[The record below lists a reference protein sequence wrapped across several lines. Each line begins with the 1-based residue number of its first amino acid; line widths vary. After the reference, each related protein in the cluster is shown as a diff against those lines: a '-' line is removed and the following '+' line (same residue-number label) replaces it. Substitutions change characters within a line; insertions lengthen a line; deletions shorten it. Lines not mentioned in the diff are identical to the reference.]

1 MTTSIHIPYEQ
12 VAAFCERHHIRRLW
26 LFGSVLRDDF
36 RPDSDVDVLAEF
48 EPGHEPSSFAQ
59 LFEIEAELQSILQRP
74 VDFSEYELA
83 QRDPNYIRRDH
94 ILNSAQVIYER

>member
-1 MTTSIHIPYEQ
+1 MTTNIHIPDEQ

-36 RPDSDVDVLAEF
+36 RPDSDIDVLAEF
-48 EPGHEPSSFAQ
+48 EPGYEPTSFAQ
-59 LFEIEAELQSILQRP
+59 LFEIEAELQAILQRR
-74 VDFSEYELA
+74 VDFGEYELV
-83 QRDPNYIRRDH
+83 QHDPNYIRRDH